1 VRRTLAVLAVTLAAL
16 AARSSPGAAQ
26 DAPIV
31 LEVAGGAAMPVGSF
45 ADGTAPGEGTEAGA
59 SLSVNFV
66 LPRSGRP
73 SIYLGFSQHRFGCSA
88 AGCADGGEYVATGFN
103 VGMRFALLRGHRAV
117 PWVRVGGITTRVE
130 TPDLPAPDAGVS
142 DLGFGGEAGLG
153 VYVGWERI
161 AVQPMLTFS
170 AVGSKLPGGETLG
183 LRFLTG
189 QLAVAFPF

>member
-1 VRRTLAVLAVTLAAL
+1 MRRSPVVLAVTLSTL
-16 AARSSPGAAQ
+16 AMLPGAGAAQ

-31 LEVAGGAAMPVGSF
+31 FEVAGGAAVPVGSF
-45 ADGTAPGEGTEAGA
+45 ADGTGAGEGAEAGA

-73 SIYLGFSQHRFGCSA
+73 SIYLGFSQHRFGCTE

-103 VGMRFALLRGHRAV
+103 VGVRFTLLRGHTAV
-117 PWVRVGGITTRVE
+117 PWIRLGGITTRVE
-130 TPDLPAPDAGVS
+130 TPDLPAPDTGVS
-142 DLGFGGEAGLG
+142 DLGFGGEAGVG

-161 AVQPMLTFS
+161 AIQPMLTFS
-170 AVGSKLPGGETLG
+170 TVGSTLPGGETLG